1 MICDF
6 ARMDVPKN
14 VNKHCDSTKD
24 RSQNPSNSKY
34 EKCRKLRENKGTRI
48 MRVKL

>member
-1 MICDF
+1 
-6 ARMDVPKN
+6 MDVPKN
-14 VNKHCDSTKD
+14 FNKFCDPTIG

-34 EKCRKLRENKGTRI
+34 EKCRKLKENKGTRI